1 MKKVLV
7 AFFAAALVSAHCFA
21 AEFVLT
27 PTIGYSSL
35 AFGGVVATSSIS
47 GGPQLSSK
55 SGPDIVKSSLNL
67 MPIGLALGVI
77 ADNGFTFLWMNDIAP
92 VGSGSVKKENE
103 YVSYDLDAK
112 LHNSIAYETS
122 LIFGRT
128 FKAVD
133 EKLYINV
140 GAGLAYGVAKIAVS
154 KEVFGVQGYSANAW
168 DFHFGIPIQLGA
180 QFFFT
185 QNIGVNLTL
194 ADNLAFGA
202 RLVNGG
208 LGGVSESSTQLGFEN
223 VFTVKVGPMFKF

>member
-1 MKKVLV
+1 
-7 AFFAAALVSAHCFA
+7 
-21 AEFVLT
+21 
-27 PTIGYSSL
+27 
-35 AFGGVVATSSIS
+35 
-47 GGPQLSSK
+47 
-55 SGPDIVKSSLNL
+55 

-92 VGSGSVKKENE
+92 VGSGSVEASQ
-103 YVSYDLDAK
+103 YGSFDFDAK

-122 LIFGRT
+122 LILGRT

-140 GAGLAYGVAKIAVS
+140 GSGLAYGVAKIEVS
-154 KEVFGVQGYSANAW
+154 KEVHGVRVFSANAW

-185 QNIGVNLTL
+185 RNIGVNLTL
-194 ADNLAFGA
+194 VDDLAFGA

-208 LGGVSESSTQLGFEN
+208 TGGLSGSETELGFEN